1 MSGVFIVVTNE
12 CNLWFPIVHGTI
24 FFLFS
29 IQFFLQVNNYY
40 SFLSAYSIECRFERI
55 RNNLYCK
62 TDTKCLG
69 QRRRRFGARI
79 ISFGNKLLVKQFVAC
94 GFGGVKISPV
104 IGYKHTSHFQI
115 NFRSS
120 SVAIYK
126 WAKVFRCL
134 PWSYLKPDQSSS
146 P

>member
-1 MSGVFIVVTNE
+1 MVSYRSRN
-12 CNLWFPIVHGTI
+12 N

-69 QRRRRFGARI
+69 QRRLRFGARI

-104 IGYKHTSHFQI
+104 IGYNTLRIS
-115 NFRSS
+115 R
-120 SVAIYK
+120 
-126 WAKVFRCL
+126 
-134 PWSYLKPDQSSS
+134 
-146 P
+146 